1 MRPLPCFTH
10 LNDQRGAL
18 FGLDARIALAI
29 FGILSVVAG
38 VSIVTS
44 IDGTRGQVLA
54 DELAQTSQALESF
67 HHDLKT
73 DIFLTLTTPTE
84 KAAFQSL
91 YDNSVIMESDNLKA
105 RWNGPYVKSSS
116 NIHPRYGAITLTKA
130 GPVHTSPCTPTE
142 ICYLYV
148 VYSNV
153 KADIATKANEVL
165 DGTEENDAPNEGRL
179 QWSRG
184 DEGTNQRLYYRAIRA
199 LSHMMDY

>member
-1 MRPLPCFTH
+1 MQRLSRLFA
-10 LNDQRGAL
+10 DQRGAL

-44 IDGTRGQVLA
+44 VDGTRGQVLA
-54 DELAQTSQALESF
+54 GELADTAQALESF

-73 DIFLTLTTPTE
+73 DIFLTLSTPTE
-84 KAAFQSL
+84 KGAFQAL

-105 RWNGPYVKSSS
+105 RWNGPYIKSSS

-130 GPVHTSPCTPTE
+130 GPTHTSPCTPTE
-142 ICYLYV
+142 VCYLYV

-153 KADIATKANEVL
+153 KTDIARKANEIL
-165 DGTEENDAPNEGRL
+165 DGSDEADAQNQGRL

-184 DEGTNQRLYYRAIRA
+184 DQGTDERLYYRAIRA
-199 LSHMMDY
+199 LSSTMDY

>member
-1 MRPLPCFTH
+1 MTLPRPFSAFS
-10 LNDQRGAL
+10 NQSGAL

-54 DELAQTSQALESF
+54 TELADTAQALESF

-73 DIFLTLTTPTE
+73 DIFLSLETPTE
-84 KAAFQSL
+84 KGAFQAL
-91 YDNSVIMESDNLKA
+91 FDNSVIRTGDNLQA
-105 RWNGPYVKSSS
+105 RWNGPYIKASS
-116 NIHPRYGAITLTKA
+116 NLHPRYGAMTLTKA
-130 GPVHTSPCTPTE
+130 GPVHSSPCIPSE
-142 ICYLYV
+142 LCYLYV

-153 KADIATKANEVL
+153 KMDIAKKANEVL
-165 DGTEENDAPNEGRL
+165 DGEAETDAGAEGRL

-184 DEGTNQRLYYRAIRA
+184 DEGTNLRVYFRAIRA
-199 LSHMMDY
+199 LSNDMDY

>member
-1 MRPLPCFTH
+1 MRTLPRPTLLTEQC
-10 LNDQRGAL
+10 GAL

-38 VSIVTS
+38 ASIVTS
-44 IDGTRGQVLA
+44 VNGTRGQVLA
-54 DELAQTSQALESF
+54 DELAQTSQALESY

-73 DIFLTLTTPTE
+73 DIFLTLMIPTE
-84 KAAFQSL
+84 KAAFQAL

-130 GPVHTSPCTPTE
+130 GPVHTSPCLPQD
-142 ICYLYV
+142 ICYLYL

-153 KADIATKANEVL
+153 KPDIMRKANEVL
-165 DGTEENDAPNEGRL
+165 DGTDETDAANQGRL

-184 DEGTNQRLYYRAIRA
+184 DQGTDERLYYRAIRA
-199 LSHMMDY
+199 LSHRMDY